1 MEDLLLTS
9 RHCIVFTGAGISA
22 ESGVPTFRGAGGLWE
37 NYRPEDLATP
47 QAFFNNPTLV
57 WSWYRWR
64 QEIVYNA
71 KPNAAHYAVAE
82 LERMGIVKAVVT
94 QNVDGLH
101 QRAGSVNVIE
111 LHGSLWRA
119 RCTKCGAVYQL
130 NSPVE
135 VDAPVCEKCG
145 GLLRPDVVWFGE
157 SLPAEAWRRAVEL
170 AVSSDLV
177 LIIGTS
183 GVVYP
188 AALIPQIAK
197 SNGAVLVEINIQESA
212 LTPLVDIFIKGR
224 AGDELSKI
232 VERVRRRLSTRRIS
246 SS

>member
-1 MEDLLLTS
+1 
-9 RHCIVFTGAGISA
+9 
-22 ESGVPTFRGAGGLWE
+22 
-37 NYRPEDLATP
+37 
-47 QAFFNNPTLV
+47 
-57 WSWYRWR
+57 
-64 QEIVYNA
+64 
-71 KPNAAHYAVAE
+71 
-82 LERMGIVKAVVT
+82 
-94 QNVDGLH
+94 
-101 QRAGSVNVIE
+101 
-111 LHGSLWRA
+111 
-119 RCTKCGAVYQL
+119 
-130 NSPVE
+130 
-135 VDAPVCEKCG
+135 
-145 GLLRPDVVWFGE
+145 VWFGE